1 MRFGGKP
8 NEVGQ
13 CSYRVAKQLRPG
25 FPLKLIHTLSP
36 QAIVQSRPC
45 RARLYAMIAEPRPSS
60 SYGAHVEPAAPALP
74 TTTSRTCWRGSSG
87 LASLISERPL
97 ASRPLRLLAIF
108 LSLTGWSAACR
119 LRLDTSRVVTE
130 STASCMSYM
139 PWMGIHR
146 QPYPG
151 RVCTVPHA
159 MHGGA
164 PSDEPCTGLHR
175 QSCPGGVCTIS
186 LHGWAPSDMPWMGTQ
201 VKRALDGYAPS
212 VMPCMGMRRQTG
224 PGWVHRSDMP
234 WMGTRRQSCHALV
247 CTVNHARHGRAP
259 SDMPWMGTQVIRHA
273 LDGYEPSVMPCMGMH
288 RPSCP
293 R

>member
-1 MRFGGKP
+1 
-8 NEVGQ
+8 
-13 CSYRVAKQLRPG
+13 
-25 FPLKLIHTLSP
+25 
-36 QAIVQSRPC
+36 
-45 RARLYAMIAEPRPSS
+45 MIAEPRPSS

-146 QPYPG
+146 QPCPG

-212 VMPCMGMRRQTG
+212 VMPCMGMHRQTCPGWVCRSDMPLMVRRRQSCPAWVCSVRHALDGYASPTG
-224 PGWVHRSDMP
+224 PGWVRRSDGP
-234 WMGTRRQSCHALV
+234 WMGTHCQSCPAWV
-247 CTVNHARHGRAP
+247 GTVTP
-259 SDMPWMGTQVIRHA
+259 SDAPWMGTQVRQTPGWVCTVS
-273 LDGYEPSVMPCMGMH
+273 DVPYVGVH
-288 RPSCP
+288 R
-293 R
+293 